1 MPLSS
6 KGLWEAETITPT
18 SARSERVSMPTAG
31 VGTGP
36 SRNTFIPAEVRPACS
51 ALSIM

>member
-6 KGLWEAETITPT
+6 NGLWLAEIITPM

-36 SRNTFIPAEVRPACS
+36 RKSTSMPTERNPAAS
-51 ALSIM
+51 AFSIM